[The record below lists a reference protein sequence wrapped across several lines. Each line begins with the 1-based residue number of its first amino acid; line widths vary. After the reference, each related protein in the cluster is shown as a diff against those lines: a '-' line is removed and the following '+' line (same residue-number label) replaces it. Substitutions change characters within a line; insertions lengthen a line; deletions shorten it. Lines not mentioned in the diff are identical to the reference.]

1 MLPNILLVASQVLML
16 FLMIAV
22 GWFCA
27 ARKILTKDGADQLSR
42 ISLNIITPCVI
53 IDAIQRD
60 RDPQVL
66 AEMGISIAVGAGT
79 ILLGTAL
86 TALLFRRKPAEE
98 RRVLRFA
105 MSYPNSGYMGIPL
118 VQAVLGDGAVLY
130 AASFVIAFNVVLWTF
145 GVRLMGGRKEVSL
158 RSALVNPG
166 TVSFAIGLVLFA
178 LNWTLPGPLGGAVT
192 LFAGMNTPIAML
204 AIGVFIAFTDLRQCF
219 RRAELYG
226 ACAVRMIVIP
236 AAVLLVLRVL
246 PLPNPSMTTAL
257 IICASAPTAAATSMF
272 ASRYRLDTG
281 LASQLVTLCT
291 LLSIATMPVFA
302 ALAQAA

>member
-1 MLPNILLVASQVLML
+1 
-16 FLMIAV
+16 
-22 GWFCA
+22 
-27 ARKILTKDGADQLSR
+27 
-42 ISLNIITPCVI
+42 
-53 IDAIQRD
+53 
-60 RDPQVL
+60 
-66 AEMGISIAVGAGT
+66 MGISIAVGAGT

-219 RRAELYG
+219 RRAALYG
-226 ACAVRMIVIP
+226 VCAVRMIVIP
-236 AAVLLVLRVL
+236 AAVLLALRTMGL
-246 PLPNPSMTTAL
+246 SAPMRTAL
-257 IICASAPTAAATSMF
+257 VICASAPTAAATSMF

-291 LLSIATMPVFA
+291 LLSIVTMPVFA